1 MGRYRGNGRQLSTMA
16 ASMSASDADLRSLV
30 HQLAERHAASKG
42 PLLPVL
48 HDLRDA
54 LGHVPSEAVPLLAR
68 ELNLSRADVYG
79 VVTFY
84 RDFQDAPAAARVRI
98 CRGEA
103 CQAVGAEALAEQAGN
118 RLAAGAGESGHDGGT
133 RLDQVFC
140 LGNCALGPSVEVNGT
155 VYGRVD
161 AGRLETLIARAAR

>member
-1 MGRYRGNGRQLSTMA
+1 MDATSL
-16 ASMSASDADLRSLV
+16 ADLVHGLV
-30 HQLAERHAASKG
+30 ERHAADRG

-48 HDLRDA
+48 HA
-54 LGHVPSEAVPLLAR
+54 LQGELGSVPPEAVPLLAQ

-79 VVTFY
+79 VLTFY
-84 RDFQDAPAAARVRI
+84 RDFRDGPAGASIRI

-103 CQAVGAEALAEQAGN
+103 CQAVGAEALAEQARR
-118 RLAAGAGESGHDGGT
+118 RLWTGFGELGLDGTT
-133 RLDQVFC
+133 RLDHVFC

-161 AGRLETLIARAAR
+161 ATRLDALISRAGR